1 MIRAR
6 GLLAVAFILAPGL
19 TACEQAPFGAADR
32 TPRGATRLAFELDP
46 DDIRRGRQIY
56 EKHCLSCH
64 GPAGTGTVLAWRIR
78 DADGHLPPPPL
89 DGSARAALLRH
100 DALVAIIRDGSPS
113 GSGKMPGW
121 NTRLSAREIENV
133 VSYIRSL
140 WTPAVHRLWWNA
152 EQHAPKA

>member
-1 MIRAR
+1 MSRTR
-6 GLLAVAFILAPGL
+6 GVIGAALVAALCL
-19 TACEQAPFGAADR
+19 TGCEQARFGDADR
-32 TPRGATRLAFELDP
+32 TPRDAARLTFELDP
-46 DDIRRGRQIY
+46 DDIRRGRRIY
-56 EKHCLSCH
+56 DKHCLSCH
-64 GPAGTGTVLAWRIR
+64 GQAGKGTVLAWRIR

-89 DGSARAALLRH
+89 NGSARAALLRH

-152 EQHAPKA
+152 EQHAPGT